1 MSQYANSVRK
11 KKNKQSILFKR
22 LLLLSLFYIASE
34 ERSKPLCSD
43 SEMSYVFRWQR
54 FTYAKAES
62 RIKTE

>member
-54 FTYAKAES
+54 FT
-62 RIKTE
+62 